1 MYTKIQVWGHWHD
14 DNVRFERTVAVLNN
28 DSPAAMDAA
37 LDDEDVFFVFEH
49 GEPVL
54 GHHYG
59 FTITEK
65 EVC

>member
-1 MYTKIQVWGHWHD
+1 MYTKIQVWGHWND
-14 DNVRFERTVAVLNN
+14 DNVRFERTVAILQQN
-28 DSPAAMDAA
+28 DQASMDAA
-37 LDDEDVFFVFEH
+37 LDDEDVFFVFEN

-54 GHHYG
+54 GRHYG

>member
-1 MYTKIQVWGHWHD
+1 MYTKIQVWGHWND
-14 DNVRFERTVAVLNN
+14 DNVRFERTVAILQQN
-28 DSPAAMDAA
+28 DQASMDAA

-54 GHHYG
+54 GRHLD

>member
-1 MYTKIQVWGHWHD
+1 MYTKIQVWGHWND
-14 DNVRFERTVAVLNN
+14 DNVRFERTVAILQQNN
-28 DSPAAMDAA
+28 QASMDAA

-54 GHHYG
+54 GHHCG

>member
-1 MYTKIQVWGHWHD
+1 MYTKIQVWGHWND
-14 DNVRFERTVAVLNN
+14 DSVRFERTVAILQQNN
-28 DSPAAMDAA
+28 QASMDAA